1 MTEDGIK
8 LLKKHEGLMLKPYRC
23 SAGKLSIGYGRNLD
37 DVGISKEEAEQ
48 LLRNDIDNCVKQLK
62 HHLFWVFD
70 HSNTVQDIIIN
81 MCFNLGIYG
90 LLGFKKTL
98 KLIEEGKYKQA
109 SIEMLDSNW
118 AKQVGIRAKELSN
131 LLAKEET

>member
-37 DVGISKEEAEQ
+37 DVGISKEEAEH

-98 KLIEEGKYKQA
+98 KLIKEGKYKQA